1 MLSRFHTID
10 FQHKKIPKSCRER
23 FSPLHSFPFRFGL
36 CAVSLRRYHSSY
48 SRFEIAQ
55 NSRFS
60 SNRIPRF
67 LNFVCRRFLPLLW
80 DARFNVPP
88 SGDEVCRTNVQA
100 NPLKRSRHAKKR
112 KSISHFALKDR
123 KTTCRRRRR
132 FQLYLISIVNLGG
145 EQRRKGVWIEVYGK
159 EDKEENK

>member
-10 FQHKKIPKSCRER
+10 FQHKKIPKSCRQR
-23 FSPLHSFPFRFGL
+23 FLCFPFLPFRFGL

-48 SRFEIAQ
+48 ARFEIAQ
-55 NSRFS
+55 NSPFS

-100 NPLKRSRHAKKR
+100 NPLKRTRTREEEEVHFRTSLKRSQEDLSTMQKVPTLLDFDSQSRR
-112 KSISHFALKDR
+112 
-123 KTTCRRRRR
+123 
-132 FQLYLISIVNLGG
+132 G
-145 EQRRKGVWIEVYGK
+145 EQRRKGV
-159 EDKEENK
+159 